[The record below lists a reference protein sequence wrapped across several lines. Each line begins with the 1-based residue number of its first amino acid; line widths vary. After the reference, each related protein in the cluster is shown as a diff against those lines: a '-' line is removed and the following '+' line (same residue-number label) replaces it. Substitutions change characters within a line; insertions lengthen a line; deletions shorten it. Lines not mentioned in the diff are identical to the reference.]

1 VKIDDAN
8 TVIENP
14 SWNDNDDK
22 MTFAMF
28 LADKKV
34 PIPKEF

>member
-1 VKIDDAN
+1 
-8 TVIENP
+8 
-14 SWNDNDDK
+14 

-34 PIPKEF
+34 PIPEEFYHDPKLYDSNG